1 MAGNTDYFPKQDAAL
16 SFWCE
21 NYRKTLP
28 DFAALFDLTPQEI
41 ADQQQWCDEIM
52 QKITDV
58 RAAKRQLK
66 VLIESKEGL
75 KKKNM
80 EKLRKSVRQLKANDN
95 YDTMTGTKLG
105 VLGGRK
111 YMPDKVLFKPKT
123 KITVA
128 GSYVRIDYKKKGV
141 DGMEIF
147 REIPGHEDWRSIGT
161 DYHSPFIDNEPEKI
175 KGVPEIRRYRVIALV
190 NDKHFGTWS
199 EVTEVVVKL
208 SV

>member
-1 MAGNTDYFPKQDAAL
+1 MAGNTDYFPKQDAEL
-16 SFWCE
+16 RSWCE

-28 DFAALFDLTPQEI
+28 DFAAQLDLTPQEI

-52 QKITDV
+52 QKITAV

-66 VLIESKEGL
+66 VLIESKDWL

-80 EKLRKSVRQLKANDN
+80 DKLRKSVRQLKANDN

-111 YMPDKVLFKPKT
+111 YMPDKTLYRPKFK
-123 KITVA
+123 IAVV

-147 REIPGHEDWRSIGT
+147 REIPGHEDWRSIGA

-175 KGVPEIRRYRVIALV
+175 KGVPEIRRYRIRALV
-190 NDKHFGTWS
+190 DDKPFGATS
-199 EVTEVVVKL
+199 ETAEVVVKL